1 MLASFHN
8 LKIKRKSKYAKKKD
22 NWLMLEDRRFQMWK
36 RENHYNSLGIR
47 VA

>member
-1 MLASFHN
+1 MQ
-8 LKIKRKSKYAKKKD
+8 KKKKD